1 MQVLVALAQSAG
13 QPVSRDDLSAL
24 CWDRRIV
31 SADALNRVI
40 SKLHALE
47 SGVGGGSFRVETLS
61 RVGYRLHGTT
71 QALGP
76 ADAAGRLDRRALLV
90 VVAGA
95 AVAAS
100 AAGYGAWRYAHRNMF
115 RPLAFLVLPFE
126 TAGSDPALALIAGEI
141 AAAIRADLA
150 RIGGAAV
157 VAPAGGAASLKTDSA
172 HDLGRRL
179 GADLILAGTVDS
191 EDGRPRIMLTL
202 SDAGNDHE
210 VWSGTAAASA
220 EGNESAVDAAREAVL
235 QAVEG
240 LIRPGG
246 PALARAEG
254 RGDPEAYRRVSQAR
268 ELLTA
273 IRTWKMRGGKEQ
285 AFDAAE
291 RADALAHEALAIEP
305 QNAGAFMVLAALT
318 RNGWTRAL
326 AAQPLTTEKR
336 AEQSLRFVRR
346 ALLADPNDAGAL
358 TELGDQY
365 RRFQWRWDEAEALFR
380 RAIARDPGYI
390 DAHWSYSH
398 ELAVMGRSV
407 EALDQALTVFRL
419 DPVNPWHTVTL
430 PRSLYLVGLTEAA
443 ERRYDVALAAAPDNL
458 FLLYELYYMHL
469 AEGNAVALGS
479 LARRMA
485 ALWAGKPTPPGVQA
499 LAARAGAAVAAL
511 AGRPATL
518 AAIIDADVAAFDG
531 AGAAAAATLQG
542 RARDDLPFIFA
553 IEYSW
558 AGRPGQAVDMLDR
571 ALAARSLYWVA
582 SLPYGPAVWP
592 AAVRADPRFAE
603 LWRRDPRLADLVER
617 RRRAIE
623 TAQLAGVRPDG
634 RRVLPALP
642 PELLRQVRAIVAPS
656 AR

>member
-1 MQVLVALAQSAG
+1 
-13 QPVSRDDLSAL
+13 
-24 CWDRRIV
+24 
-31 SADALNRVI
+31 
-40 SKLHALE
+40 
-47 SGVGGGSFRVETLS
+47 
-61 RVGYRLHGTT
+61 
-71 QALGP
+71 
-76 ADAAGRLDRRALLV
+76 
-90 VVAGA
+90 
-95 AVAAS
+95 
-100 AAGYGAWRYAHRNMF
+100 
-115 RPLAFLVLPFE
+115 
-126 TAGSDPALALIAGEI
+126 
-141 AAAIRADLA
+141 
-150 RIGGAAV
+150 
-157 VAPAGGAASLKTDSA
+157 
-172 HDLGRRL
+172 
-179 GADLILAGTVDS
+179 
-191 EDGRPRIMLTL
+191 
-202 SDAGNDHE
+202 
-210 VWSGTAAASA
+210 
-220 EGNESAVDAAREAVL
+220 
-235 QAVEG
+235 
-240 LIRPGG
+240 
-246 PALARAEG
+246 
-254 RGDPEAYRRVSQAR
+254 
-268 ELLTA
+268 
-273 IRTWKMRGGKEQ
+273 MRGGKDQ

-291 RADALAHEALAIEP
+291 RAEALAHEALAIEP
-305 QNAGAFMVLAALT
+305 RNAGAFMVLAQLT

-326 AAQPLTTEKR
+326 AAQPLTTEQR

-398 ELAVMGRSV
+398 ELAVMGRSI

-469 AEGNAVALGS
+469 AEGNAAALAA
-479 LARRMA
+479 LARRVA
-485 ALWAGKPTPPGVQA
+485 ALWAGKPTPLGVQA
-499 LAARAGAAVAAL
+499 LAVRAGAAVEAL
-511 AGRPATL
+511 AGRPTAL
-518 AAIIDADVAAFDG
+518 AAIIDADVATFDG

-553 IEYSW
+553 IEYGW
-558 AGRPGQAVDMLDR
+558 AGRPGQAVGMLDR

-617 RRRAIE
+617 RRRAVE
-623 TAQLAGVRPDG
+623 TAQLSGVRPDG
-634 RRVLPALP
+634 RRVLPTLP
-642 PELLRQVRAIVAPS
+642 PEMLRQVRAIMSPS